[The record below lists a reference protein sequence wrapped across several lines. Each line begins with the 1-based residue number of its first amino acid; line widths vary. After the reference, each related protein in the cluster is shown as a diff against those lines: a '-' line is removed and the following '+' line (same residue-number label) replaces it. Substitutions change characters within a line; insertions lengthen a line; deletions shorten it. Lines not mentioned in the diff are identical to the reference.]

1 MANKTG
7 IVAVLALTLVTAGSA
22 LAGEHKSTNGWVKG
36 TLLGENGKPLKGAII
51 RAEPKGKTDLKG
63 KAFVTATDARGQYL
77 LTAMPIGIYSVTAY
91 VDGVA
96 MSRANIRTTNQ
107 GWAQVNFDLRLNA
120 DGSDGVD
127 QMQRDL
133 RFGKGA
139 ALAGGVT
146 SGP

>member
-22 LAGEHKSTNGWVKG
+22 LAGEQKSTNGWVKG

-51 RAEPKGKTDLKG
+51 RAEPKGKTELKG

-77 LTAMPIGIYSVTAY
+77 LTAMPIGIYSLTAY
-91 VDGVA
+91 VDGAA
-96 MSRANIRTTNQ
+96 MSRANIRTSNQ
-107 GWAQVNFDLRLNA
+107 GWSQVNFDLRLNA
-120 DGSDGVD
+120 DGADGVD

-133 RFGKGA
+133 RYGKGS